1 MAVTFAEVLHAGY
14 AQTMDVKGEML
25 VDEQSEFQHIQIFD
39 TPLNGR
45 VMALDGIVQ
54 ITDRDEA
61 SYSEM
66 LTHVPAMEIGDVKR
80 VFIVG
85 GGDGAVAEEAL
96 KLPGAE
102 VEMCE
107 IDGRVVE
114 ACRTHLAHVNN
125 GAFDHPRFTLH
136 LQDAFEFLK
145 APENKGRFDVI
156 IADRPD
162 PVGPAEV
169 LFATEFYEL
178 VRDALTD
185 RGVVVFQNGAPFYQ
199 PEELTDTLGQLGQVF
214 PRSGVYLTVTPTYTG
229 GFMALT
235 WGSRETALGTLDEAE
250 IARRFAATGAV
261 TDHYTPALHVASFAL
276 PAWVVRLLPAGTDA

>member
-1 MAVTFAEVLHAGY
+1 MAKTFAEVLHKGY
-14 AQTMDVKGEML
+14 AQTFEVMGEML
-25 VDEQSEFQHIQIFD
+25 VDEQSAFQHIQIFD

-54 ITDRDEA
+54 VTDRDEA

-66 LTHVPAMEIGDVKR
+66 LVHMPVMEIGTAKR
-80 VFIVG
+80 VFIIG

-96 KLPGAE
+96 KHPSIE

-114 ACRTHLAHVNN
+114 ACKEHLPHVNN
-125 GAFDHPRFTLH
+125 GAFAHPRFTLH
-136 LQDAFEFLK
+136 LRDAFEFLK
-145 APENKGRFDVI
+145 ESSTKGRFDVI
-156 IADRPD
+156 VADRPD

-169 LFATEFYEL
+169 LFQTSFYEL

-185 RGVVVFQNGAPFYQ
+185 QGVVVFQNGTPFYQ
-199 PEELTDTLGQLGQVF
+199 PSELTDTMSQLRGVF
-214 PRSGVYLTVTPTYTG
+214 PQSGCYLTVTPTYIG

-235 WGSRETALGTLDEAE
+235 WGSKGTRLGSAAPDEIVRRWQAAGVATDYYNPAIHAAAL
-250 IARRFAATGAV
+250 
-261 TDHYTPALHVASFAL
+261 AL
-276 PAWVVRLLPAGTDA
+276 PEWIRRLVAV

>member
-1 MAVTFAEVLHAGY
+1 MALTFAEVLHEGY
-14 AQTMDVKGEML
+14 AQTMEVAGEML
-25 VDEQSEFQHIQIFD
+25 VDEQSEFQHIQVFD

-66 LTHVPAMEIGDVKR
+66 LTHVPAFEIGDVRR

-96 KLPGAE
+96 KHTDAQ

-107 IDGRVVE
+107 IDRRVVDV
-114 ACRTHLAHVNN
+114 CREHFSHVNN
-125 GAFDHPRFTLH
+125 GVFDDPRFTLH
-136 LQDAFEFLK
+136 IADAFEFLK
-145 APENKGRFDVI
+145 RPENKGRFDII

-162 PVGPAEV
+162 PVGPAKV
-169 LFATEFYEL
+169 LFGDTFYEL
-178 VRDALTD
+178 VRDALSD
-185 RGVVVFQNGAPFYQ
+185 RGVVVFQNGVPFFQ
-199 PEELTDTLGQLGQVF
+199 PDELSETLTQLRKVF
-214 PRSGVYLTVTPTYTG
+214 RHSGCYTTVTPSYIG

-235 WGSRETALGTLDEAE
+235 WGANGIRLGATDRGTVTERWSRSG
-250 IARRFAATGAV
+250 IA
-261 TDHYTPALHVASFAL
+261 TDHYNPDIHFGSFGL
-276 PAWVVRLLPAGTDA
+276 PEWMKRIVE

>member
-1 MAVTFAEVLHAGY
+1 MAMTFAEVLHQGY
-14 AQTMDVKGEML
+14 AQTFEVKGEML
-25 VDEQSEFQHIQIFD
+25 VDERSQYQHIQIFD

-45 VMALDGIVQ
+45 IMALDGIVQ

-66 LTHVPAMEIGDVKR
+66 LVHLPVMEIGAVQR

-96 KLPGAE
+96 KHPGVE

-114 ACRTHLAHVNN
+114 ACKTHFVHVNN
-125 GAFDHPRFTLH
+125 GAFDNPRFTLH
-136 LQDAFEFLK
+136 LRDAFEFLK
-145 APENKGRFDVI
+145 EPANKGRFDVI
-156 IADRPD
+156 VADRPD

-169 LFATEFYEL
+169 LFQTEFYEL

-199 PEELTDTLGQLGQVF
+199 PSELSDTMAQLRGVF
-214 PRSGVYLTVTPTYTG
+214 PHSGCYLTVTPTYTG

-235 WGSRETALGTLDEAE
+235 WGSKGTRIGAADRAE
-250 IARRFAATGAV
+250 VERRWQAAGVQTDYYNPDIHFGAQAQPEWIRRLMAR
-261 TDHYTPALHVASFAL
+261 
-276 PAWVVRLLPAGTDA
+276 

>member
-1 MAVTFAEVLHAGY
+1 MALTFAEVLHKGY
-14 AQTMDVKGEML
+14 AQTFEVKGEML
-25 VDEQSEFQHIQIFD
+25 VDERSEFQHIQIFD

-66 LTHVPAMEIGDVKR
+66 LVHLPVMEIGAVKR
-80 VFIVG
+80 VFIIG

-96 KLPGAE
+96 KHPGVE

-114 ACRTHLAHVNN
+114 ACKAHLGHVNN
-125 GAFDHPRFTLH
+125 GAFDDPRFTLH
-136 LQDAFEFLK
+136 LRDAFEFLK
-145 APENKGRFDVI
+145 EPATKGRFDLIV
-156 IADRPD
+156 ADRPD

-169 LFATEFYEL
+169 LFQTSFYEL

-185 RGVVVFQNGAPFYQ
+185 QGVVVFQNGTPFYQ
-199 PEELTDTLGQLGQVF
+199 PEELVDTMAQLRSVF
-214 PRSGVYLTVTPTYTG
+214 PQSGCYLTVTPTYTG

-235 WGSRETALGTLDEAE
+235 WGSRETSLGSVAPDE
-250 IARRFAATGAV
+250 IARRWQASGAV
-261 TDHYTPALHVASFAL
+261 TDYYNPGIHFGALAL
-276 PAWVVRLLPAGTDA
+276 PEWIRRLTV

>member
-1 MAVTFAEVLHAGY
+1 MAMTFAEVLHKGY
-14 AQTMDVKGEML
+14 AQTFEVKGEML

-45 VMALDGIVQ
+45 LMALDGIVQ

-66 LTHVPAMEIGDVKR
+66 LVHVPAMEIGDAKR
-80 VFIVG
+80 VFIIG

-96 KLPGAE
+96 KLPGVE

-107 IDGRVVE
+107 IDGRVVDV
-114 ACRTHLAHVNN
+114 CKQHFAHVNN
-125 GAFDHPRFTLH
+125 GAFDNPRFRLH
-136 LQDAFEFLK
+136 VQDAFEYLK
-145 APENKGRFDVI
+145 DPANRGRFDI
-156 IADRPD
+156 IVADRPD

-169 LFATEFYEL
+169 LFQTQFYEL

-185 RGVVVFQNGAPFYQ
+185 RGVVVFQNGTPFYQ
-199 PEELTDTLGQLGQVF
+199 PEELTDTMAQLRAVF
-214 PRSGVYLTVTPTYTG
+214 PHSGCYLTVTPSYTG

-235 WGSRETALGTLDEAE
+235 WGSRGTVLGTTDAAE
-250 IARRFAATGAV
+250 VRRRWDATGAT
-261 TDHYTPALHVASFAL
+261 TDHYNPDIHFGAMAL
-276 PAWVVRLLPAGTDA
+276 PQWIQRLMKD

>member
-1 MAVTFAEVLHAGY
+1 MAVTFAEVLHQGF
-14 AQTMDVKGEML
+14 AQTFDVQGEFL
-25 VDEQSEFQHIQIFD
+25 VDERSQFQHIQIFD

-66 LTHVPAMEIGDVKR
+66 LTHVPMMDIGDVAR
-80 VFIVG
+80 VFIIG

-96 KLPGAE
+96 KHPGVE
-102 VEMCE
+102 VHMCE

-114 ACRTHLAHVNN
+114 VCKEHLAHVNN
-125 GAFDHPRFTLH
+125 GAFDDPRFHLH
-136 LQDAFEFLK
+136 IEDAFEFLK
-145 APENKGRFDVI
+145 RPENKERFDVI

-162 PVGPAEV
+162 PVGPAKV
-169 LFATEFYEL
+169 LFEDTFYTL
-178 VRDALTD
+178 VRDALTP

-199 PEELTDTLGQLGQVF
+199 PEELTDTARQLAGVF
-214 PRSGVYLTVTPTYTG
+214 PLSGCYLTVTPTYTG

-235 WGSRETALGTLDEAE
+235 WGSKETRLGGAEPAVVKSRFEASG
-250 IARRFAATGAV
+250 ARCDYYNPATHHAA
-261 TDHYTPALHVASFAL
+261 FAL
-276 PAWVVRLLPAGTDA
+276 PEWIARLMP

>member
-1 MAVTFAEVLHAGY
+1 MAVTFAEVLHEGF
-14 AQTMDVKGEML
+14 AQTFDIKGEIR
-25 VDEQSEFQHIQIFD
+25 VDERSPFQHIQIFD

-66 LTHVPAMEIGDVKR
+66 LTHVPMMEIGDVQR

-96 KLPGAE
+96 KHPGVE
-102 VEMCE
+102 VHMCE

-114 ACRTHLAHVNN
+114 VCKEHFAHVNN
-125 GAFDHPRFTLH
+125 GAFDDPRFHLH
-136 LQDAFEFLK
+136 IEDAFEFLK
-145 APENKGRFDVI
+145 QPENKGRFDVI

-162 PVGPAEV
+162 PVGPAKV
-169 LFATEFYEL
+169 LFETSFYEL
-178 VRDALTD
+178 VRDALTP

-199 PEELTDTLGQLGQVF
+199 PEELTDTVGQLSEVF
-214 PRSGVYLTVTPTYTG
+214 THSGCYLTVTPTYTG
-229 GFMALT
+229 GYMALT
-235 WGSRETALGTLDEAE
+235 WGSMGTEMGTADPGTVAD
-250 IARRFAATGAV
+250 RFKASGAM
-261 TDHYTPALHVASFAL
+261 TDYYNPVIHQACFAL
-276 PAWVVRLLPAGTDA
+276 PQWIARLMP

>member
-1 MAVTFAEVLHAGY
+1 MAVTFAEVLHEGF
-14 AQTMDVKGEML
+14 AQTFDVEGEFL
-25 VDEQSEFQHIQIFD
+25 VDERSAFQHIQIFD

-66 LTHVPAMEIGDVKR
+66 LTHVPMMEIGDVKR
-80 VFIVG
+80 VFIIG

-96 KLPGAE
+96 KHPGVA
-102 VEMCE
+102 VDMCE

-114 ACRTHLAHVNN
+114 VCREHFAHVNN
-125 GAFDHPRFTLH
+125 GAFDDPRFTL
-136 LQDAFEFLK
+136 LIEDAFEYLK
-145 APENKGRFDVI
+145 KPENRGRYDVI

-162 PVGPAEV
+162 PVGPAQV
-169 LFATEFYEL
+169 LFETAFYTL
-178 VRDALTD
+178 VRDALSE

-199 PEELTDTLGQLGQVF
+199 PEELTETARQLATVF
-214 PRSGVYLTVTPTYTG
+214 PLSGCYLTVTPTYTG

-235 WGSRETALGTLDEAE
+235 WGSKGTALGACDRDTV
-250 IARRFAATGAV
+250 ARRFAASGAV
-261 TDHYTPALHVASFAL
+261 CDYYNPATHRAAFAL
-276 PAWVVRLLPAGTDA
+276 PEWIARLMP

>member
-1 MAVTFAEVLHAGY
+1 MAVTFAEILHKGY
-14 AQTMDVKGEML
+14 AQTFEVKGEML
-25 VDEQSEFQHIQIFD
+25 VDEKSAYQHIQIFD

-66 LTHVPAMEIGDVKR
+66 LVHVPVMEIGDVRR

-96 KLPGAE
+96 KHPGVE

-107 IDGRVVE
+107 IDERVVE
-114 ACRTHLAHVNN
+114 ACKEHFAHVNN
-125 GAFDHPRFTLH
+125 GAFDDPRLTLH
-136 LQDAFEFLK
+136 VQDAFEFLK
-145 APENKGRFDVI
+145 DPANRGRFDVI

-162 PVGPAEV
+162 PVGPAKV
-169 LFATEFYEL
+169 LFETSFYEL

-199 PEELTDTLGQLGQVF
+199 PDELKDTMAQLRQVF
-214 PRSGVYLTVTPTYTG
+214 PETGCYLTVTPTYTG

-235 WGSRETALGTLDEAE
+235 WGSKGTRLAAADRADLA
-250 IARRFAATGAV
+250 ARWQAAGVRTDYYNPDVHFGA
-261 TDHYTPALHVASFAL
+261 FAL
-276 PAWVVRLLPAGTDA
+276 PEWVRRLVNG